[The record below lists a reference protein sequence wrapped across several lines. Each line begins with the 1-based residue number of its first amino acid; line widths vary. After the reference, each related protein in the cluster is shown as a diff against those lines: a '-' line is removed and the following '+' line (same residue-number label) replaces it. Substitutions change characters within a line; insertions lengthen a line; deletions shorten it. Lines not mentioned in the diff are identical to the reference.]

1 MAKSSNFAVL
11 QTKHRYRMKYI
22 SILLAIV
29 CMVITGGCSNK
40 SPETMTAKEWLGLEG
55 KVKNIVTER
64 EVTVPGSKS
73 FFGQTENM
81 ITFSHEG
88 NITYINNYITELS
101 EDGTTILQPYD
112 GGNGTTPESI
122 SYTKGTYGTNSI
134 TIESCIDGDDED
146 SPVKFQT
153 ELNFDE
159 RNRLTGI
166 YDDGLLA
173 DILRIEGQ
181 MESLEIEFE
190 YNRKE
195 PFPSK
200 ASFNFNDSHSIT
212 VSYTYLETDSI
223 GNWTQR
229 QANDS
234 ESGELLFY
242 EYREIEYYK

>member
-1 MAKSSNFAVL
+1 
-11 QTKHRYRMKYI
+11 MKYI

-29 CMVITGGCSNK
+29 CIAITSGCSNK

-55 KVKNIVTER
+55 NVKNIVTER
-64 EVTVPGSKS
+64 DVTVPGSKS
-73 FFGQTENM
+73 FFRQTENM
-81 ITFSHEG
+81 ITFSTEG

-112 GGNGTTPESI
+112 GGNNTAPKNF
-122 SYTKGTYGTNSI
+122 SYTKGAYGTNSI
-134 TIESCIDGDDED
+134 TIESRLSGNEED

-153 ELNFDE
+153 ELIFDE

-234 ESGELLFY
+234 ENGELLFY
-242 EYREIEYYK
+242 ENRGIEYYK

>member
-55 KVKNIVTER
+55 NVKNIVTER

-73 FFGQTENM
+73 FFGQTGNM
-81 ITFSHEG
+81 ITFSPEG

-112 GGNGTTPESI
+112 EGNGTAPESI

-134 TIESCIDGDDED
+134 TIESCMDGDDED
-146 SPVKFQT
+146 SQVKFQT
-153 ELNFDE
+153 ELKFDE

-200 ASFNFNDSHSIT
+200 ASFNFNDSYSIT

-234 ESGELLFY
+234 ENGELLFY
-242 EYREIEYYK
+242 ENREIEYYK